1 MPRLI
6 ALTGGIA
13 CGKSTVEHL
22 LEELGAVVIDADK
35 LAREVTA
42 PGTDG
47 LAEIVREFGAEC
59 LQPDGTLDRESLGRR
74 VFGDDEARRRLNRIV
89 HPRIAVASATRIA
102 EAMSTSVPLVVYSA
116 ALLVESST
124 HAQFPALLVVTCS
137 PQTQLR
143 RLMQRDGL
151 TADLALERIR
161 AQLPL
166 ADKEAVATW
175 VLHNDDSVDS
185 LRQQTARLFEAITS
199 TP

>member
-175 VLHNDDSVDS
+175 VLHNDDSADS